1 VLEHEKITMKRRS
14 VVAAVLLLCLIATV
28 GAAGVI
34 TDFNLKTE
42 QAAFW
47 DISVK
52 AIGGF
57 VAIAGAL
64 LTAAKYLDDKA
75 ASEIKPFA
83 DLKGAIYAKFIQ
95 ATATIANSP
104 AGSKARRNAEASF
117 WVLYWGEA
125 PLVADTI
132 VGAILDKFADAILD
146 RKGDGVLHRNLS
158 MDLARACRSSLGFP
172 KLPPVPPTRSSAVPF
187 QSASNGETN

>member
-1 VLEHEKITMKRRS
+1 MKRRN
-14 VVAAVLLLCLIATV
+14 VIAAALLLCLIATV
-28 GAAGVI
+28 CAAGVA
-34 TDFNLKTE
+34 TGFSLKPD

-47 DISVK
+47 DVSVK

-64 LTAAKYLDDKA
+64 LTAAKYLHDKA

-83 DLKGAIYAKFIQ
+83 DIKGATYSKLIQ
-95 ATATIANSP
+95 ATATISNLP
-104 AGSKARRNAEASF
+104 LGSKARRNAEESF
-117 WVLYWGEA
+117 WVLYWGEV
-125 PLVADTI
+125 PLVADTT

-146 RKGDGVLHRNLS
+146 RKEDGVLHRNLS

-172 KLPPVPPTRSSAVPF
+172 NLPPTPPTRSSSAPF
-187 QSASNGETN
+187 PSPAN